1 MSNFNGLSF
10 LGYKKFR
17 FDFFGFRRR
26 RKKTFSTKIV
36 KKCQNNFFYSFEFF
50 SSLFWWESLKKKFLS
65 SFLNFFSEVKWTKF
79 KKNFLRRFKRGQDM
93 RRGGAFEFGRHA
105 FRQMPFC
112 QLTSNS
118 ILCQNISLI
127 IYIFLNDLA
136 LNLCSFNRK

>member
-1 MSNFNGLSF
+1 MSF

-50 SSLFWWESLKKKFLS
+50 SSLFLVGKFEKKILILFLE
-65 SFLNFFSEVKWTKF
+65 LFSEVKWTKF

-112 QLTSNS
+112 QMPFCQLTSNS